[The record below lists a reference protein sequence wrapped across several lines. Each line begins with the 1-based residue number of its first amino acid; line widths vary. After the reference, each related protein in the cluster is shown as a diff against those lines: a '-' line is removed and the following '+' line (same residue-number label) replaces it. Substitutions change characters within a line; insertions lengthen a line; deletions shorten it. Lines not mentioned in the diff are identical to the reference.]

1 MVVPISVYY
10 GGSFCCDIPHLQVS
24 LEGQISR
31 QSVKQS
37 LSNGHIPSGDQIPWK
52 FCEQYQDTVFPSL
65 SGARIVRIATHPD
78 DMKVTS
84 IFWLMV
90 LVYHILQKFQH
101 LFSFLNLSL
110 ISAWI
115 WFASSW
121 AFNTVS
127 GWPSSY
133 FDWSG
138 VHFNFRLN
146 LILLWFGVLGSRC
159 GRKYL
164 WHLCVAN

>member
-1 MVVPISVYY
+1 MVGFHDFLYPACNFRILFFFLWCLLEVCNFLLFMVMLVPISVYY
-10 GGSFCCDIPHLQVS
+10 GCSFCCDIPHLQVS

-115 WFASSW
+115 WFASS
-121 AFNTVS
+121 
-127 GWPSSY
+127 
-133 FDWSG
+133 
-138 VHFNFRLN
+138 
-146 LILLWFGVLGSRC
+146 
-159 GRKYL
+159 
-164 WHLCVAN
+164 